1 MFQNFITVKK
11 SKPKLRNFA
20 QVWQHKNKNHDEF
33 WADEPLTQSEQ
44 KELEQGRLNFKNG
57 DYLTLA
63 QFKEQIAD
71 I

>member
-1 MFQNFITVKK
+1 M
-11 SKPKLRNFA
+11 
-20 QVWQHKNKNHDEF
+20 WQHKNKNHDDF